1 MKWNLR
7 KITRLILQQ
16 SDLAQLSLFCAILL
30 LLHFIGTH
38 FTYFKGH
45 NIGAKCVQMKTVA
58 LIILK
63 KVQGL

>member
-45 NIGAKCVQMKTVA
+45 NIGAKCVQMKRRP
-58 LIILK
+58 
-63 KVQGL
+63 